1 MKEQWEKIKKQANT
15 LWESTTKKQKTTFFS
30 ITGVLLIGIIAF
42 TLYTSMIK
50 YVPLYS
56 NLSVEEVGQIKEEL
70 DARSIDYK
78 IEEEGTSILVPE
90 DQSEQLLVD
99 LAAEGIPH
107 SGNIDYSFFSENAS
121 WGVTDDEFNMMKLDA
136 TQTELAQLIQGMEGI
151 EKAEV
156 MIHLPE
162 ETVFV
167 NESEEEATASIVIH
181 TGIGEE
187 FKENQID
194 SLYHLVSKALP
205 NLPEENIVI
214 TDQNFENYDRAAH
227 STGGTGGDYTDQ
239 QAIKQDIER
248 DIQKRLQQMVG
259 AIVGMDK
266 VIVSVTA
273 DVDFTKE
280 DRIEELVE
288 PVDVDNMEGIPV
300 SVEELQETYEGMQAE
315 GGVAGTGEEEV
326 PNYPADGGDSDGD
339 YETTKE
345 TVNYELNRI
354 HKDIAES
361 PYKLRDLGIQVAID
375 NVQDVEDEELILL
388 TAQEE
393 NTVEEGVAS
402 ILDSMVQTSIDED
415 YADVEAE
422 DNVSIIFQTFNGR
435 ETIVEDEETKNSSLM
450 WLYITGG
457 IFLAALIVLIS
468 LLIRRKK
475 EDVEETVAEV
485 NEEPPEVPDPNVPEK
500 SEREIQ
506 LDQLEKMAENK
517 PEDFAKILRS
527 WLTDDRGGSK

>member
-1 MKEQWEKIKKQANT
+1 MKEQWVKIKKQAST
-15 LWESTTKKQKTTFFS
+15 LWQSTTKKQKTTFFS
-30 ITGVLLIGIIAF
+30 IAGVLLIGIIAF
-42 TLYTSMIK
+42 TLYTSMTK

-70 DARSIDYK
+70 DAQNVDYK

-99 LAAEGIPH
+99 LAGQGIPH
-107 SGNIDYSFFSENAS
+107 SGNIDYSFFSENAA

-136 TQTELAQLIQGMEGI
+136 TQTELAHLIQGIEGI

-227 STGGTGGDYTDQ
+227 STGGSGGDYTDQ

-273 DVDFTKE
+273 DVDFTNE
-280 DRIEELVE
+280 ERIEELVE

-300 SVEELQETYEGMQAE
+300 SVEELQETYKGNQAG

-326 PNYPADGGDSDGD
+326 PNYPADDGDGDGD

-345 TVNYELNRI
+345 TVNNELNRI
-354 HKDIAES
+354 YKDIAES
-361 PYKLRDLGIQVAID
+361 PYKLRNLGIQVAID
-375 NVQDVEDEELILL
+375 NVQDIEDEELILL

-393 NTVEEGVAS
+393 ETVEEGVAS
-402 ILDSMVQTSIDED
+402 ILDSMVQTSIDEE

-422 DNVSIIFQTFNGR
+422 DNVSIIFQTFHGR
-435 ETIVEDEETKNSSLM
+435 EMIAEDEESKKASFV
-450 WLYITGG
+450 WLYIIGG
-457 IFLAALIVLIS
+457 VVLAALAVLFIF
-468 LLIRRKK
+468 LIRSRKK
-475 EDVEETVAEV
+475 ETEETVDEV
-485 NEEPPEVPDPNVPEK
+485 FEAPAEVPDPNVPEK

-506 LDQLEKMAENK
+506 LDQLEKMAEHK

-527 WLTDDRGGSK
+527 WLTDDQGGK